1 MPNYFHNHVTAEL
14 KDVSHGT
21 IGLHIVWDCY
31 LAGTKIG
38 RIEFSEKP
46 MYSRKP
52 YEALSYYPDE
62 YAKGGDIWCRKHMG
76 GFDTLY
82 EARRALLAP
91 ARELLQLDMKKRAA
105 APAAL
110 LPETDCQFYPT
121 PSDVAGK
128 LLSAVDWHFVSTV
141 LEPSAGRGDLI
152 DYAFKRNRKRYR
164 GYHYDH
170 DLEDVDCIEIDPNLR
185 ATLTGKGFRV
195 VHDDFLTFTTRK
207 RYDLILMNPPFS
219 EGDQH
224 LLKAIELCENG
235 GQVACILNAET
246 IRNPYTNSR
255 KVLAKQLRR
264 YGASIRFV
272 KNGFSNAAR
281 RTDVEIALVNV
292 NIPYRFNDSN
302 IYDQLEKAHHQQLD
316 MSESNELAPANDI
329 ERLIREY
336 DLLCQAGISLMEKYN
351 SIAPYIQNASPKE
364 KYSSPIITLSVA
376 GDSCKDRCSPH
387 DLNNFLRTARAR
399 YWRQLFDLP
408 QLRDRMTS
416 TMRDEFSS
424 TIEDMKDYEFSFFNI
439 QQVVDRIKGQIVV
452 GVEEAIVKCFDKL
465 SAEHAYHKDIQND
478 NVHYYNGWKT
488 NKAHCVNIKC
498 IIPTYGCFVRG
509 YKWKG
514 NQCKDTLEGLNVRG
528 CFQTLDDLEKALDY
542 LDKGETPAT
551 SLERMLQLAAEAGKT
566 KVECKYFTVVFYK
579 KGTCH
584 ITFRDQKIVDRLNIA
599 VGRQRAWLPPAYGKA
614 RYEDMDTE
622 SQRVIDEFQGREKYE
637 AVLSRPTDYIIET
650 KVAPLLLG

>member
-1 MPNYFHNHVTAEL
+1 MSNYFRNHITAVF
-14 KDVSHGT
+14 KDQRTGT
-21 IGLHIVWDCY
+21 KGTETIWDCF
-31 LAGTKIG
+31 LGDAMVG
-38 RIEFSEKP
+38 RIEHSTSP
-46 MYSRKP
+46 MYNNKP
-52 YEALSYYPDE
+52 YSAMTYYPAE
-62 YAKGGDIWCRKHMG
+62 YSKGGWCRNTIG
-76 GFDTLY
+76 YYDTLF
-82 EARRALLAP
+82 EARRAMLEP
-91 ARELLQLDMKKRAA
+91 ARGLLRLDMQNSAA
-105 APAAL
+105 MPAAL

-121 PSDVAGK
+121 PTEVAGR
-128 LLSAVDWHFVSTV
+128 LLSAVDWRYVETV

-152 DYAFKRNRKRYR
+152 ECAFKRNRNRFR
-164 GYHYDH
+164 NYHYDD
-170 DLEDVDCIEIDPNLR
+170 DLKDVDCIEIDPNLR

-195 VHDDFLTFTTRK
+195 VHDDFLTFATRK

-224 LLKAIELCENG
+224 LLKALQLCENG

-246 IRNPYTNSR
+246 IRNPFTNSR
-255 KVLAKQLRR
+255 KVLVQQLKKH
-264 YGASIRFV
+264 GASIRYV
-272 KNGFSNAAR
+272 KNGFSKAAR
-281 RTDVEIALVNV
+281 RTDVEIALINV
-292 NIPYRFNDSN
+292 NIPYRFRDLD
-302 IYDQLEKAHHQQLD
+302 ILDQLEKAYDQQLD
-316 MSESNELAPANDI
+316 MSDSNELAPANDI

-351 SIAPYIQNASPKE
+351 SIAPYIQNASYKE

-387 DLNNFLRTARAR
+387 DLNNFLRIARAR

-408 QLRDRMTS
+408 MLRDRMTS
-416 TMRDEFSS
+416 AMRDEYSS
-424 TIEDMKDYEFSFFNI
+424 TIEEMKDYEFSLFNI
-439 QQVVDRIKGQIVV
+439 QQVVDRIKSQIAT

-465 SAEHAYHKDIQND
+465 SAEHAYHKDVQND
-478 NVHYYNGWKT
+478 NIHYYNGWKT

-509 YKWKG
+509 YKWNG
-514 NQCKDTLEGLNVRG
+514 NQYKDTLEGLDVRG

-542 LDKGETPAT
+542 LDTGETPST
-551 SLERMLQLAAEAGKT
+551 SLERMLRFAAEAGKT

-637 AVLSRPTDYIIET
+637 AVLSHPTDYIIET
-650 KVAPLLLG
+650 KAPPLLLG